1 MRGRALF
8 ASGEGELMASSDI
21 RPQSAVAPATQV
33 YTPGYRS
40 YVLAVLFLGYVVNVM
55 DRGVLAVLL
64 QSIKQEF
71 SFSDTE
77 LGILSGITFAFF
89 YSTLG
94 VPIAMLAD
102 RTVRKNVLAACCALW
117 SGMTALC
124 GAAIG
129 FWSLAAARAG
139 TAVGEAGGSPPSH
152 SLISDYFRR
161 EQRATALSIY
171 ALGVPVGA
179 MLGQFLG
186 GWSNQF
192 YGWRTTF
199 VLIGLPGIVVA
210 LLVYF
215 TVREPP
221 RGLSDQATKASRAD
235 APPLGEV
242 LTFLWKYASFRHMCL
257 AAALHSVVW
266 YSGSQMNGAFFARYH
281 QMESGE
287 YGTWLALFSIIGAVG
302 TMLGGVLSDRL
313 SVKFKDHRWY
323 MWVPGIATLI
333 MVPFQFTSYIAHDLW
348 VVVPSFCI
356 MFIFASMFFG
366 PSFAVTQGLATLRTR
381 SVATSI
387 LLFVQ
392 TFIGLGLGPLLVGM
406 VSDYLAPTY
415 GNAVSLAYGLV
426 IVGLANI
433 WAAGHYFWGARTIRQ
448 NFANTERL
456 NAAGA

>member
-1 MRGRALF
+1 M
-8 ASGEGELMASSDI
+8 ASTDVRASSD
-21 RPQSAVAPATQV
+21 ATPAASQTF
-33 YTPGYRS
+33 TPAYRS
-40 YVLAVLFLGYVVNVM
+40 YILAVLFLGYVVNVM

-71 SFSDTE
+71 SFSDTQ

-117 SGMTALC
+117 SAMTALC
-124 GAAIG
+124 GAAVG

-199 VLIGLPGIVVA
+199 MLIGLPGLVVA
-210 LLVYF
+210 ALVYF

-221 RGLSDQATKASRAD
+221 RGLSDQAKAPRAD
-235 APPLGEV
+235 APPLKEV
-242 LTFLWKYASFRHMCL
+242 LKFLLSYASFRHMCL

-287 YGTWLALFSIIGAVG
+287 YGSWLALFSIIGAAG
-302 TMLGGVLSDRL
+302 TMLGGVLSDRM
-313 SVKFKDHRWY
+313 STKFRDQRWY

-333 MVPFQFTSYIAHDLW
+333 MVPFQFTSYLSHDLW
-348 VVVPSFCI
+348 VVVPSFCV

-406 VSDYLAPTY
+406 VSDHLAPTH
-415 GNAVSLAYGLV
+415 GDAVSLAYGLV
-426 IVGLANI
+426 VIGLANI
-433 WAAGHYFWGARTIRQ
+433 WAAGHYFWGARTIRE

-456 NAAGA
+456 NTAGA

>member
-1 MRGRALF
+1 
-8 ASGEGELMASSDI
+8 MASTDAQARSDM
-21 RPQSAVAPATQV
+21 APAASQT
-33 YTPGYRS
+33 YTPVYRG

-71 SFSDTE
+71 SFSDTQ
-77 LGILSGITFAFF
+77 LGLLSGITFAFF

-117 SGMTALC
+117 SAMTALC
-124 GAAIG
+124 GVAVG

-152 SLISDYFRR
+152 SLISDYFKR
-161 EQRATALSIY
+161 EERATALSIY

-179 MLGQFLG
+179 MLGQFIG
-186 GWSNQF
+186 GWSNQWH
-192 YGWRTTF
+192 GWRTTF
-199 VLIGLPGIVVA
+199 LLIGLPGLAVA
-210 LLVYF
+210 ALVYF
-215 TVREPP
+215 TVREPA
-221 RGLSDQATKASRAD
+221 RGHSDRAANAGAATT
-235 APPLGEV
+235 APPILDV
-242 LTFLWKYASFRHMCL
+242 LKFLWSYVSFRHMCL

-287 YGTWLALFSIIGAVG
+287 YGSWLALFSIIGAIG
-302 TMLGGVLSDRL
+302 TLLGGVLSDRL
-313 SVKFKDHRWY
+313 STRLKDSRWY
-323 MWVPGIATLI
+323 MWVPGIATLV
-333 MVPFQFTSYIAHDLW
+333 MVPFQFTSYLSHDLW
-348 VVVPSFCI
+348 VVVPSFCV

-366 PSFAVTQGLATLRTR
+366 PSFAVTQGLATLRSR
-381 SVATSI
+381 AVATSI

-406 VSDYLAPTY
+406 ISDSLAPTR
-415 GNAVSLAYGLV
+415 GDAVSLAYGLV
-426 IVGLANI
+426 IVGLANL
-433 WAAGHYFWGARTIRQ
+433 WAACHYFYGARFIRQ

-456 NAAGA
+456 NAAAA

>member
-1 MRGRALF
+1 
-8 ASGEGELMASSDI
+8 MASTDVGA
-21 RPQSAVAPATQV
+21 QNAGAPAVTQT
-33 YTPGYRS
+33 YSSTYRG

-94 VPIAMLAD
+94 IPIAMLAD

-117 SGMTALC
+117 SAMTALC
-124 GAAIG
+124 GLAVG

-152 SLISDYFRR
+152 SLISDYFKR
-161 EQRATALSIY
+161 EERATALSIY

-179 MLGQFLG
+179 MIGQFLG
-186 GWSNQF
+186 GWSNQW
-192 YGWRTTF
+192 YGWRMTF
-199 VLIGLPGIVVA
+199 LLIGLPGLAVA
-210 LLVYF
+210 ALVYF
-215 TVREPP
+215 TIREPA
-221 RGLSDQATKASRAD
+221 RGHSDQAAKSATKAD
-235 APPLGEV
+235 APPIKDV
-242 LTFLWKYASFRHMCL
+242 LAFLWSYVSFRHMCL

-266 YSGSQMNGAFFARYH
+266 YSGSQLNGAHFARYH
-281 QMESGE
+281 QMQSGE
-287 YGTWLALFSIIGAVG
+287 YGTWLALFSIIGAIG
-302 TMLGGVLSDRL
+302 TLLGGILSDRL
-313 SVKFKDHRWY
+313 STKFKDHRWY

-333 MVPFQFTSYIAHDLW
+333 MVPFQFTSYLSHDLW
-348 VVVPSFCI
+348 VVVPSFCV

-381 SVATSI
+381 AVATSI

-392 TFIGLGLGPLLVGM
+392 TFIGLGLGPLLAGM
-406 VSDYLAPTY
+406 MSDYLQGRGLSEAN
-415 GNAVSLAYGLV
+415 GLAYGLV
-426 IVGLANI
+426 VIGLANI
-433 WAAGHYFWGARTIRQ
+433 WAAGHYFWGARAIRE

-456 NAAGA
+456 NAASA